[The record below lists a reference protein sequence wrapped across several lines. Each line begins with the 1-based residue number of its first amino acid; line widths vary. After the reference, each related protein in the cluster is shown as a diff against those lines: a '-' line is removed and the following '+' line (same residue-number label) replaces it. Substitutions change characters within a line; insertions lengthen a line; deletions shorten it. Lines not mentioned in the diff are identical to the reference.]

1 MNSSNTID
9 ALLQVVGP
17 AGLTQDKHI
26 IEPYLKDWVGYTQ
39 GHTPVMVSPS
49 STEEVSSIMGVC
61 ANYGAAI
68 VPQGGNTSSVAGGV
82 PHGEILLSLRRM
94 NQIRNIDPADFTITV
109 DAGCILANVQ
119 SAALKV
125 DRFFPLSI
133 GSEGSCTIG
142 GNVSTNAGGISV
154 LRYGNMRDLVL
165 GLEVVLP
172 DGRIWDG
179 LRRLR
184 KDNSGYAIKH
194 IFIGAEGS
202 LGVITGVSLRLFPQP
217 LETATAFVALHDLDS
232 CLSLLSVIRETS
244 GDAVSSY
251 ELIPRLGL
259 DIALKYDSQVI
270 DPITRRHEWY
280 ALIEFSGTRAD
291 GSTIQ
296 ALETS
301 LSEALQ
307 RHLINDAVV
316 ANSGAQADALWR
328 IRRSIVEFQPQAGGE
343 IKHDVSVPI
352 SKVPDFIRRAGI
364 SVNKVVQDIRP
375 VAYGHIGDGNIHY
388 NLSPPL
394 GMTRA
399 SFLKYT
405 NQLHSAVYDVVADFD
420 GSFAAEHG
428 VGIVKKDE
436 LVRYRSD
443 TEVDLMR
450 QIKHLID
457 PEGLMNPGKVLHQED

>member
-1 MNSSNTID
+1 
-9 ALLQVVGP
+9 
-17 AGLTQDKHI
+17 
-26 IEPYLKDWVGYTQ
+26 
-39 GHTPVMVSPS
+39 
-49 STEEVSSIMGVC
+49 
-61 ANYGAAI
+61 
-68 VPQGGNTSSVAGGV
+68 
-82 PHGEILLSLRRM
+82 M

-436 LVRYRSD
+436 LVRYRAD

>member
-1 MNSSNTID
+1 
-9 ALLQVVGP
+9 
-17 AGLTQDKHI
+17 
-26 IEPYLKDWVGYTQ
+26 
-39 GHTPVMVSPS
+39 
-49 STEEVSSIMGVC
+49 
-61 ANYGAAI
+61 
-68 VPQGGNTSSVAGGV
+68 
-82 PHGEILLSLRRM
+82 
-94 NQIRNIDPADFTITV
+94 
-109 DAGCILANVQ
+109 
-119 SAALKV
+119 
-125 DRFFPLSI
+125 
-133 GSEGSCTIG
+133 
-142 GNVSTNAGGISV
+142 
-154 LRYGNMRDLVL
+154 
-165 GLEVVLP
+165 
-172 DGRIWDG
+172 
-179 LRRLR
+179 
-184 KDNSGYAIKH
+184 
-194 IFIGAEGS
+194 
-202 LGVITGVSLRLFPQP
+202 
-217 LETATAFVALHDLDS
+217 
-232 CLSLLSVIRETS
+232 
-244 GDAVSSY
+244 
-251 ELIPRLGL
+251 
-259 DIALKYDSQVI
+259 
-270 DPITRRHEWY
+270 
-280 ALIEFSGTRAD
+280 
-291 GSTIQ
+291 
-296 ALETS
+296 